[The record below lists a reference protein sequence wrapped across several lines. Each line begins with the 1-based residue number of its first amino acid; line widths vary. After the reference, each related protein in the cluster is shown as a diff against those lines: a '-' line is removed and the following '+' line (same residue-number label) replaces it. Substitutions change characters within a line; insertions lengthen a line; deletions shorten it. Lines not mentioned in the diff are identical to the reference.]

1 MWDVGHVFKKH
12 FVSRHDGIETQL
24 AQQATEHSE
33 AVKIQISP
41 CHLKLDCSAQ
51 QRERNIK

>member
-24 AQQATEHSE
+24 AQQAGEHCE
-33 AVKIQISP
+33 AVKIQIST
-41 CHLKLDCSAQ
+41 CHLKLDCSPQ
-51 QRERNIK
+51 QREKH